1 MEHGCA
7 PPSTRRGLTGW
18 NGTQALEGL
27 AVSKCAP
34 ATNGCAPAAPG
45 LLTFCCNCFT
55 VTPQNHADAYQE
67 PGKHVSRTAW
77 RVGTRLKTGG
87 AMGRSTPRRRMTA
100 DRSSGSRMRVLEP
113 DDLPTDGGRA
123 AVRGTR
129 SPRRGCPLSG
139 RRRPGRRGRNAPRR
153 RRRPPATPLHRP
165 SPGR

>member
-1 MEHGCA
+1 MRSAVNPGE
-7 PPSTRRGLTGW
+7 PPGW
-18 NGTQALEGL
+18 NGTQTLEGL

-100 DRSSGSRMRVLEP
+100 DRSC
-113 DDLPTDGGRA
+113 GGTVWVVEA
-123 AVRGTR
+123 AALTTHRG
-129 SPRRGCPLSG
+129 
-139 RRRPGRRGRNAPRR
+139 
-153 RRRPPATPLHRP
+153 PAALAWAR
-165 SPGR
+165 